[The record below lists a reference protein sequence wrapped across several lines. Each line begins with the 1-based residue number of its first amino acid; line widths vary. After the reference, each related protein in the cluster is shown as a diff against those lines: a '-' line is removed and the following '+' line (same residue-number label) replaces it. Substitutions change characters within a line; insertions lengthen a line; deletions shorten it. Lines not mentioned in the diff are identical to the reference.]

1 MGDFKELHM
10 VSSNEEIIR
19 EKNKLLIPLYVELKN
34 KISNYK
40 RDEIKDEVRRSSL
53 QIEKIT
59 NNKALTPEQITEE
72 VSKAKA
78 ASEVKIQKL

>member
-1 MGDFKELHM
+1 MGDFKELHL

-40 RDEIKDEVRRSSL
+40 RDEFKDEIRRSSL
-53 QIEKIT
+53 EIEKIT
-59 NNKALTPEQITEE
+59 KDKGLTPEEI
-72 VSKAKA
+72 VDHVNRAKN
-78 ASEVKIQKL
+78 ASEAKIKEL

>member
-1 MGDFKELHM
+1 LHM

-40 RDEIKDEVRRSSL
+40 RDEIKDEIRRISL
-53 QIEKIT
+53 
-59 NNKALTPEQITEE
+59 
-72 VSKAKA
+72 
-78 ASEVKIQKL
+78 